1 MAQYSVDIVA
11 KALGGS
17 QVDQLANSFK
27 NVDQAAAKA
36 QGSLDRAA
44 NNIRNF
50 GSSAKGAGD
59 AAQALGNSLN
69 GVVGRFAAFAAQLGV
84 TVGAVAL
91 FKSSLDAAFARE
103 AAENR
108 LQSLTDSAHEYELAM
123 GAAEIA
129 SKRFGTTQTEA
140 ANALG
145 DIYGRLK
152 GLGLSLGEVNEIYTG
167 FNVIAR
173 EARVST
179 EDAAGAFLQLSQAMG
194 SGKLQGDE
202 LKLILERMPQLA
214 QAIADGMDV
223 GAGAIRQLASDGKIG
238 LTEIQN
244 ALAGAATRADELG
257 GTFTNQQA
265 TIAQVKQRWEEL
277 QVQIGQT
284 LAPAYLTA
292 IEGISQAVFFMGES
306 LKGASAWAQKNADAI
321 KNIVMVGLEIG
332 KIVGSVWLVVA
343 AYQAWQKVTVA
354 LAAAKAFL
362 VGLTGKGLVLVAAGA
377 AAAAGAYA
385 LLSKGVSDTA
395 NEIQR
400 MQGESEKAF
409 QDRKAQVET
418 ELKAQAALAKGM
430 QKQEQSAKDL
440 EKAQKGITEAI
451 KESTA
456 EIDKFS
462 QAQTTSVDQA
472 LSLTQARLQA
482 EMAVNDV
489 LLQQA
494 ERQLAAAQTQDQRV
508 RAAQAVY
515 QLTVRQAQLELV
527 STRATI
533 AAELEKA
540 RIAVEAARMKE
551 REVYA
556 VVQLAIAQKS
566 VTAAHFEALNAQ
578 RQAVGLAEQ
587 QLRVA
592 TQVAA
597 EQNRAAEATYRGKVA
612 AADAAYQQNVVA
624 KNTQAA
630 ASAAGQ
636 FASNMSSGADAA
648 ERAAGALVRAAQGA
662 QGVAPALAQFGEA
675 GKNSEFANA
684 WYEAMKGLNERTL
697 TAAASQRKYNELM
710 AEFLKMAERYNQI
723 KAQEKRS
730 SARDEWSKVTG
741 GIPGFASGGY
751 VNRPTL
757 AMVGEGGEPEYVIP
771 RSRMAS
777 AMANFA
783 AGKRGSAVLS
793 SPQVNITTGPVTQMD
808 GTNYVT
814 QGDLMAST
822 QSAVQQTLALLQNN
836 PSVRR
841 SIGVAR

>member
-1 MAQYSVDIVA
+1 VAQYSVDIVA

-17 QVDQLANSFK
+17 QVDQLANSFRS
-27 NVDQAAAKA
+27 VERAATQA
-36 QGSLDRAA
+36 QGGLDRAA

-50 GSSAKGAGD
+50 GGSARDAGS
-59 AAQALGNSLN
+59 AAQVLGNSLG
-69 GVVGRFAAFAAQLGV
+69 GVVGKFAAFAAQLGL
-84 TVGAVAL
+84 TVGAVTL

-108 LQSLTDSAHEYELAM
+108 LQSLTDSAQEYELAM

-152 GLGLSLGEVNEIYTG
+152 GLGLNLGEVNQIYTG

-214 QAIADGMDV
+214 QAIADGMGV
-223 GAGAIRQLASDGKIG
+223 SAGSIRQLASDGKIG
-238 LTEIQN
+238 LAEIQT

-257 GTFTNQQA
+257 STFTNQQA

-284 LAPAYLTA
+284 LAPAYLTV
-292 IEGISQAVFFMGES
+292 IDGISQAVFFMGES
-306 LKGASAWAQKNADAI
+306 LKGASAWAQKNAEAI
-321 KNIVMVGLEIG
+321 KNIVVAGLEIA
-332 KIVGSVWLVVA
+332 KIVGSVWLVVS

-409 QDRKAQVET
+409 QDRKVKIEEELNAQTQITKATKEQEVSAK
-418 ELKAQAALAKGM
+418 ELKKAQDEVTKSIEASASAA
-430 QKQEQSAKDL
+430 
-440 EKAQKGITEAI
+440 EKA
-451 KESTA
+451 A
-456 EIDKFS
+456 EV
-462 QAQTTSVDQA
+462 QTSLVDQA
-472 LSLTQARLQA
+472 LSMTQARLQA
-482 EMAVNDV
+482 EQAVNGV

-494 ERQLAAAQTQDQRV
+494 ERQLAAAQSQDQRV
-508 RAAQAVY
+508 KAAQAVY
-515 QLTVRQAQLELV
+515 QLTVRQAQLELE

-533 AAELEKA
+533 AAELDKA
-540 RIAVEAARMKE
+540 RIAVESARVKE
-551 REVYA
+551 REVAA

-587 QLRVA
+587 QLRTA
-592 TQVAA
+592 TVIAA
-597 EQNRAAEATYRGKVA
+597 EQNRAADAVYRGKVA

-624 KNTQAA
+624 KNTQVA

-636 FASNMSSGADAA
+636 FANEM
-648 ERAAGALVRAAQGA
+648 ERAAGAAQSAASAMESVGA
-662 QGVAPALAQFGEA
+662 RSAGVSNGAEAAFGAA
-675 GKNSEFANA
+675 GKNQAFMAQ
-684 WYEAMKGLNERTL
+684 WYEALN
-697 TAAASQRKYNELM
+697 KYNQGDGIQGRDLNQTKYWEM
-710 AEFLKMAERYNQI
+710 FDSFLKRAQTYNKN
-723 KAQEKRS
+723 KAGEQLA
-730 SARDEWSKVTG
+730 SARQDWDKYAG
-741 GIPGFASGGY
+741 SG
-751 VNRPTL
+751 
-757 AMVGEGGEPEYVIP
+757 
-771 RSRMAS
+771 
-777 AMANFA
+777 
-783 AGKRGSAVLS
+783 RGA
-793 SPQVNITTGPVTQMD
+793 QVNLTYSGNIMRAPEGD
-808 GTNYVT
+808 YV
-814 QGDLMAST
+814 
-822 QSAVQQTLALLQNN
+822 SAKDVPNIVGQAVDQTMNQL
-836 PSVRR
+836 RR
-841 SIGVAR
+841 SPGGRASVGMR